1 MLMHKKI
8 HKHFQTVDPVLFR
21 TLRKIKE
28 PEDIVASRDLFTD
41 LCDAIISQQL
51 SNKVA
56 AILVERLKI
65 LLGGAFSPHEIIT
78 TSDDDI
84 RKQGISYAKIA
95 SLKDL
100 SNRLIQKEL
109 EFESLSTLPNDEV
122 VSRLIQVRGI
132 GPWTAEMFLMFSL
145 GREDVFSA
153 GDGGLKRAIKQ
164 LYGFKQ
170 DPTKEEML
178 ALSEKWA
185 PYRTYACRILWRSL
199 DI

>member
-1 MLMHKKI
+1 MHKKI
-8 HKHFQTVDPVLFR
+8 YKHFQDRDPVLFGVLG
-21 TLRKIKE
+21 TIKE
-28 PEDIVASRDLFTD
+28 PEDVVASKDLFAD

-56 AILVERLKI
+56 AILVERLKV
-65 LLGGAFSPHEIIT
+65 LLGGAFTPEAIIEV
-78 TSDDDI
+78 SDDDI

-109 EFESLSTLPNDEV
+109 DFASLSLLSNDEV
-122 VSRLIQVRGI
+122 TTRLVQVKGI

-145 GREDVFSA
+145 GREDVFSP
-153 GDGGLKRAIKQ
+153 GDGGLRRAIKA
-164 LYGFKQ
+164 LYGFSKE
-170 DPTKEEML
+170 PTKEEML

-185 PYRTYACRILWRSL
+185 PFRTYACRILWRSL
-199 DI
+199 DT